1 MGIVSDPR
9 RRGVPI
15 GRWAV
20 VIGCVVFF
28 AAPLIA
34 LALFSFTGKA
44 GWTADAYTAIAKDPQ
59 FWKSVGLSL
68 TLAAATTA
76 LSLLLMVPTVLW
88 VHMRAPQYRSLVEA
102 ITLLVFA
109 VPPITLVI
117 GATGLL
123 LGLAPALLGTP
134 LVLVPFYIVL
144 SFAFTYRALDTGVKA
159 LDLATLTDAAQ
170 SLGAGPV
177 MTITRVILPNLR
189 TAILGA
195 AFLTITVVLGE
206 YVLSSLFLY
215 NTLPVYMADVGTTQ
229 AQGAA
234 ALALITVLFTWLLLI
249 GVSVIT
255 RRLGGGRVATTIAG
269 V

>member
-1 MGIVSDPR
+1 MTRTAHR
-9 RRGVPI
+9 RAPV

-20 VIGCVVFF
+20 VAGCVIFF
-28 AAPLIA
+28 AVPLIA
-34 LALFSFTGKA
+34 LAVFSFTSKN
-44 GWTADAYTAIAKDPQ
+44 GWSLDAYTAIANDPQ
-59 FWKSVGLSL
+59 FWRSVGLSL
-68 TLAAATTA
+68 MLALVTTV

-88 VHMRAPQYRSLVEA
+88 VHLRAPQYRGLVEA

-123 LGLAPALLGTP
+123 LGLVPALLGTP
-134 LVLVPFYIVL
+134 FVLVPFYIVL

-159 LDLATLTDAAQ
+159 VDLRTLLDAAE
-170 SLGAGPV
+170 SLGAGTLV
-177 MTITRVILPNLR
+177 TLTRVILPNLR

-206 YVLSSLFLY
+206 YVLSSLVLY
-215 NTLPVYMADVGTTQ
+215 NTLPVYMADVGTSQ

-249 GVSVIT
+249 AVSALS
-255 RRLGGGRVATTIAG
+255 RRLGGGRVATTIASP
-269 V
+269 

>member
-1 MGIVSDPR
+1 MGIVSSR
-9 RRGVPI
+9 RSVPA

-20 VIGCVVFF
+20 VIGCLVFF
-28 AAPLIA
+28 AAPLVA
-34 LALFSFTGKA
+34 LALFSFTSRA
-44 GWTADAYTAIAKDPQ
+44 GWSLEAYTTIAKDPQ
-59 FWKSVGLSL
+59 FWKSFALSL
-68 TLAAATTA
+68 TLAVVTTV

-88 VHMRAPQYRSLVEA
+88 VHLRAPQYRSLVEA

-123 LGLAPALLGTP
+123 LGLVPALLGSP
-134 LVLVPFYIVL
+134 LILVPFYVVL

-159 LDLATLTDAAQ
+159 LDLRTLMDAAA
-170 SLGAGPV
+170 SLGAGPGLTV
-177 MTITRVILPNLR
+177 TRVILPNLR

-215 NTLPVYMADVGTTQ
+215 NTLPVYMAEVGTSQ

-234 ALALITVLFTWLLLI
+234 ALALITVLFTWFLLI
-249 GVSVIT
+249 VVSVVS
-255 RRLGGGRVATTIAG
+255 RRLGGGQVATTIARP
-269 V
+269 

>member
-1 MGIVSDPR
+1 MTSTVAR
-9 RRGVPI
+9 RKPL

-20 VIGCVVFF
+20 VVGCVIFF
-28 AAPLIA
+28 AVPLIA
-34 LALFSFTGKA
+34 LAVFSFTSKN
-44 GWTADAYTAIAKDPQ
+44 GWSVDAYTAIVKDPQ

-68 TLAAATTA
+68 MLALVTTVF
-76 LSLLLMVPTVLW
+76 SLLLMVPTVLW
-88 VHMRAPQYRSLVEA
+88 VHLRAPQYRGLVEA

-109 VPPITLVI
+109 VPPITRVI
-117 GATGLL
+117 GATGRL
-123 LGLAPALLGTP
+123 LGLVPALLGTP
-134 LVLVPFYIVL
+134 FVLVPFYIVL

-159 LDLATLTDAAQ
+159 VDLRTLMDAAE
-170 SLGAGPV
+170 SLGAGTL
-177 MTITRVILPNLR
+177 MTLIRVILPNLR

-215 NTLPVYMADVGTTQ
+215 NTLPVYMADVGTSQ

-249 GVSVIT
+249 AVSAVS
-255 RRLGGGRVATTIAG
+255 RRLGGGHVATTIASR
-269 V
+269 

>member
-1 MGIVSDPR
+1 MRTAYR
-9 RRGVPI
+9 RNPV

-20 VIGCVVFF
+20 VAGCVVFF

-34 LALFSFTGKA
+34 LAVFSFTSKS
-44 GWTADAYTAIAKDPQ
+44 GWSIDAYTAIAKDPQ

-68 TLAAATTA
+68 LLALVTTV

-88 VHMRAPQYRSLVEA
+88 VHLRAPRYRGLVEA

-123 LGLAPALLGTP
+123 LGLVPALLGTP

-159 LDLATLTDAAQ
+159 VDLRTLMDAAE
-170 SLGAGPV
+170 SLGAG
-177 MTITRVILPNLR
+177 TIVTLTRVILPNLR

-215 NTLPVYMADVGTTQ
+215 NTLPVYMADVGTSQ

-249 GVSVIT
+249 AVSAVS
-255 RRLGGGRVATTIAG
+255 RRLGGGRVATTIASR
-269 V
+269 